1 MSGLDNLNKRLNY
14 RGNNQQ
20 NRMISGKLASLK
32 RALLY
37 SYQAATAI
45 LEDGREFRCL
55 INPDKLKTNY
65 DDKIISIPFEDICL
79 NSDKIG
85 KTSEGIQP
93 IGIKTGDVF
102 TWKENNTKWLVYLQR
117 LEEKAY
123 FRAEIRR
130 CDHSIELNGKNYW
143 FFIRRRGQ
151 EDSLWHTS
159 KGVSWNDLNYSL
171 EMYITKDEFTQG
183 YFKRFQIFEF
193 DGNPWEVQDIDIYS
207 TDGFIVVLMKE
218 YYKNTIAEQIQE
230 EKNNLKNLEEDNN
243 KEEGQPY
250 IKGPSTVYPY
260 DEIIYKIMNIRDG
273 FWSIN
278 NDKAIIKKLISD
290 NEVLVAITTGRSGS
304 FKLMY
309 TGNQQEQIE
318 LNVTIDSL

>member
-250 IKGPSTVYPY
+250 IKGPSIVYPY